1 MGTGTKGEK
10 MFNIELMLVVALV
23 VGFIIY
29 KEISKVTSNIDIHE
43 QNPDMSKYSKF
54 CDFIDDEITSVKN
67 SLMLENIKLKNED
80 LKDEFLDKISTLS
93 KELVFLQNMS
103 SSNKNANDWE
113 KRLFDFLNKFES
125 LNDKYLQNSQSLN
138 DEIRQRLANKFRN
151 L

>member
-1 MGTGTKGEK
+1 MMDIKGEK
-10 MFNIELMLVVALV
+10 MFNVELMLVVALV

-29 KEISKVTSNIDIHE
+29 KEISKVTSNIDIHK

-67 SLMLENIKLKNED
+67 SLMLENIKLKNEG
-80 LKDEFLDKISTLS
+80 LKDEFLDKVSTLS

-103 SSNKNANDWE
+103 SSNKNAKDWE

-125 LNDKYLQNSQSLN
+125 LNDEYLQNSQNLN
-138 DEIRQRLANKFRN
+138 DEIRERLANKFRN

>member
-1 MGTGTKGEK
+1 MMDIKGEK
-10 MFNIELMLVVALV
+10 MFNVELMLVVALV

-43 QNPDMSKYSKF
+43 QNPDISKYSKF

-67 SLMLENIKLKNED
+67 SLMLENIKLKNEG
-80 LKDEFLDKISTLS
+80 LKDEFLDKVSTLS

-103 SSNKNANDWE
+103 SSNKNAKDWE

-125 LNDKYLQNSQSLN
+125 LNDEYLQNSQNLN
-138 DEIRQRLANKFRN
+138 DEIRQRLADKFRN

>member
-1 MGTGTKGEK
+1 MMGIKGEK
-10 MFNIELMLVVALV
+10 MFNVELMLVVALV

-29 KEISKVTSNIDIHE
+29 KEISKVTSNIDISE

-67 SLMLENIKLKNED
+67 SLMLENIKLKNES
-80 LKDEFLDKISTLS
+80 LKDEFLDKVSTLS

-125 LNDKYLQNSQSLN
+125 LNDEYLQNSQNLN
-138 DEIRQRLANKFRN
+138 DEIRQRLADKFRN

>member
-1 MGTGTKGEK
+1 MMGTKGEK

-103 SSNKNANDWE
+103 SSNKNAKDWE

-125 LNDKYLQNSQSLN
+125 LNDKYLQNSQNLN
-138 DEIRQRLANKFRN
+138 DEIRERLANKFRN

>member
-1 MGTGTKGEK
+1 MGIKGEK
-10 MFNIELMLVVALV
+10 MFNVELMLVVALV

-29 KEISKVTSNIDIHE
+29 KEISKVTSNIDISE
-43 QNPDMSKYSKF
+43 KNPDMSKYSKF

-80 LKDEFLDKISTLS
+80 LKDEFLDKVSTLS

-103 SSNKNANDWE
+103 SSNKNAKDWE

-125 LNDKYLQNSQSLN
+125 LNDEYLQNSQSLN
-138 DEIRQRLANKFRN
+138 DEIREKLANKFRN

>member
-1 MGTGTKGEK
+1 MMGTKGEK

-67 SLMLENIKLKNED
+67 SLMLENIKLKDED
-80 LKDEFLDKISTLS
+80 LKDVFLDKVSTLS

-103 SSNKNANDWE
+103 SSNKNAKDWE

-125 LNDKYLQNSQSLN
+125 LNDEYLQNSQNLN
-138 DEIRQRLANKFRN
+138 DEIRERLADKFRN

>member
-1 MGTGTKGEK
+1 
-10 MFNIELMLVVALV
+10 MFNVELMLVVALV

-67 SLMLENIKLKNED
+67 SLMLENIKLKNEG
-80 LKDEFLDKISTLS
+80 LKDEFLDKVSTLS

-125 LNDKYLQNSQSLN
+125 LNDEYLQNSQNLN
-138 DEIRQRLANKFRN
+138 DEIRQRLADKFRN